1 MPVRGNFREAKFHI
15 HAVDVVERKRVSGGT
30 DTQHVRRSPEVI
42 LEAVAFQ
49 KILAYLCADVPA
61 PEKDA
66 QGRVPFLRWERIQ
79 RLGRVCRG
87 WYEHL
92 RDADKPH
99 PLGDFR
105 LPRVVGAARSTPG
118 PTTAPSLRVR
128 KKGIDFLVN
137 HGVCPAHIAPTAF
150 NHCVYDLPWA
160 KVPLEG
166 ASDLGIGY
174 REHHVLC
181 FHVAGEMT
189 PQCVNLGTE
198 EGPGETEEPYH
209 LEFSDYVR
217 EVRKMRWIQT
227 NPRQVKAICSD
238 LFTKGGAAALTHDN
252 VLQVAGTF
260 PLCVRARA
268 ELAALVPAPDAAV
281 AAPPEGEDDHSRVDH
296 YQAQTR
302 QARAAFHNPRTGGG
316 VRDFYLQ
323 LQTLHGKHNEKFGKA
338 WARKV
343 VAGAPFYR
351 VSTAKMA
358 PAVKQLVDKVSRLAI
373 AFYDAFSEYDTIL
386 KEIKAQDDSDADNT
400 PGDQDDQDD
409 AQTEATADASS
420 LEGLEGLEALQDVQ
434 SAADDVFGAFGIREG
449 AVPIADAPSSPA
461 APLPLVVA
469 TPSPL
474 TVPDAGM
481 AAMVLRTAPS
491 SQGRRRSPAFAERA
505 GTSPSPSAASRT
517 RRRSDAVLVA
527 PASCDLTPPAAA
539 PRLSTEERDA
549 HIASLRK
556 DKYEIQELEPCPCL
570 PNDHGNERMQRYL
583 ARRCQPYETAWPCPD
598 SMVEARTLYWNWYQ
612 MSATG
617 SGSFRKTARVDATG
631 YFTLCAEK
639 KGAPARLY
647 VKRWVGGRVRM
658 DDPMSIVCTLKC
670 DDFLDLA

>member
-1 MPVRGNFREAKFHI
+1 MLVRGDACEARFHI
-15 HAVDVVERKRVSGGT
+15 CAVDGVDHKRVSGGT
-30 DTQHVRRSPEVI
+30 DAPRSSEVKI
-42 LEAVAFQ
+42 EAVPFQ
-49 KILAYLCADVPA
+49 KILGYLCADVPA

-79 RLGRVCRG
+79 PLGRVCRG

-137 HGVCPAHIAPTAF
+137 SGVCEAHIAPTAF

-160 KVPLEG
+160 KVSLEG
-166 ASDLGIGY
+166 ASDLGIGD

-181 FHVAGEMT
+181 FHVENKMT

-198 EGPGETEEPYH
+198 EGPGETEPYH
-209 LEFSDYVR
+209 LEFDDYVR
-217 EVRKMRWIQT
+217 EVRKTRWIQT
-227 NPRQVKAICSD
+227 NPRQAKAICAD
-238 LFTKGGAAALTHDN
+238 LFSAGGVAALTHDN
-252 VLQVAGTF
+252 VLQVAGVF
-260 PLCVRARA
+260 PLCVRARVQ
-268 ELAALVPAPDAAV
+268 LAALVPAPDAAV
-281 AAPPEGEDDHSRVDH
+281 AAPAEGEDDHSRVEH

-302 QARAAFHNPRTGGG
+302 QARTAFHDSRTGSGL
-316 VRDFYLQ
+316 RDFYLQ
-323 LQTLHGKHNEKFGKA
+323 LQKLHGKHEHKFGRA

-351 VSTAKMA
+351 ASSVMMA
-358 PAVKQLVDKVSRLAI
+358 PAAKELVDKVSRLAI
-373 AFYDAFSEYDTIL
+373 TFYEAYREYDTML
-386 KEIKAQDDSDADNT
+386 KEIKAQDGSEDE
-400 PGDQDDQDD
+400 PPPDDHDD
-409 AQTEATADASS
+409 VQTEATADASS

-449 AVPIADAPSSPA
+449 AVPIADPPPLPA

-481 AAMVLRTAPS
+481 AMALRTAPS
-491 SQGRRRSPAFAERA
+491 SQGRKRSPAFAERA
-505 GTSPSPSAASRT
+505 GASPSPSAASRT
-517 RRRSDAVLVA
+517 RSRGDAVLVA
-527 PASCDLTPPAAA
+527 PAPCDLTPPAAA
-539 PRLSTEERDA
+539 PRLSTEERDEY
-549 HIASLRK
+549 IASLRK
-556 DKYEIQELEPCPCL
+556 DGYEIQELEPCPCL
-570 PNDHGNERMQRYL
+570 PNDDGNERMQRYL

-598 SMVEARTLYWNWYQ
+598 TMLEARTLYWNWYQ
-612 MSATG
+612 MSVSG

-639 KGAPARLY
+639 KGADARLY
-647 VKRWVGGRVRM
+647 VKRRMGGSVRM
-658 DDPMSIVCTLKC
+658 SDAMSIVCTLKC